1 MVMEMGEEDEL
12 GIYFGDEWIGLL
24 NRGAG
29 EQ

>member
-1 MVMEMGEEDEL
+1 MAMEMGEEDEL

-24 NRGAG
+24 NKGAG

>member
-1 MVMEMGEEDEL
+1 MAVEMGEDEL

-24 NRGAG
+24 SKGAG